1 MSNTDSTVNLIVEGM
16 KCGGCSGRLQRAL
29 DATEGVHAS
38 QAEVASKRVTVRFD
52 AARIDEQTI
61 RARIAETGFTVV
73 G

>member
-1 MSNTDSTVNLIVEGM
+1 MSTAESTVNLIVEGM

-29 DATEGVHAS
+29 DATEGIHAS
-38 QAEVASKRVTVRFD
+38 EAEVATKRVTVRFD
-52 AARIDEQTI
+52 GARIDENAI